1 MKLVEMLG
9 FLILLFLASVE
20 PDVCPIE
27 INPPSMVVRYGDPV
41 TVNCTVSTNHLGM
54 GWVAPQN
61 TVDQQTGVRSLLW
74 TVEHLT
80 TWDVAPLCFAN
91 LVGKPQCSKEVSVTV
106 YSKCVSLCLL
116 PLIVLKVLQF

>member
-1 MKLVEMLG
+1 MKSEEMLG
-9 FLILLFLASVE
+9 FLVLLVTGVE
-20 PDVCPIE
+20 ADVCPIE
-27 INPPSMVVRYGDPV
+27 VNPPLVVVRYGDPV
-41 TVNCTVSTNHLGM
+41 TVNCTVSTDHLGM

-61 TVDQQTGVRSLLW
+61 PVDRQTGAQFVLW

-80 TWDVAPLCFAN
+80 TWDITPLCFAN
-91 LVGKPQCSKEVSVTV
+91 FMGKPQCSKEVSVTV